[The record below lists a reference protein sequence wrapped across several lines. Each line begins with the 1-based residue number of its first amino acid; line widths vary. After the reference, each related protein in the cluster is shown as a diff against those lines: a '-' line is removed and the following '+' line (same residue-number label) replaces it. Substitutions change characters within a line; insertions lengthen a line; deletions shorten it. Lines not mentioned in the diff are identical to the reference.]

1 MAISRTTRNA
11 LDLIDA
17 IRIPGRI
24 DPRLARQVTLSLRQL
39 LESGAFGPS
48 ERLLHRRARRLRSR
62 TREAAAFRQTRSA
75 GFTVQP

>member
-48 ERLLHRRARRLRSR
+48 ERLLRRRARRLRSR

-75 GFTVQP
+75 GCTVQP

>member
-1 MAISRTTRNA
+1 MAISRTTRTA

-48 ERLLHRRARRLRSR
+48 DRLLRRRARRLRSR
-62 TREAAAFRQTRSA
+62 TREAAAFRQTRPA
-75 GFTVQP
+75 DCAVQP